1 MHAKYVDIA
10 GRAYDLTPLSSEE
23 RKLLS
28 RLKRLANR
36 VESAEYRNRSL
47 QEIATFYEGRGL
59 SRREIVKKPLHKIAQ
74 DFGARKQVERGEAR
88 APDYRDQ
95 LEELIRTRFPT
106 RRAFCEATGLSE
118 DMLSHVLS
126 RRKHLSVDRLS
137 EALGRIGY
145 SLRISPLSK
154 AS

>member
-1 MHAKYVDIA
+1 MSK
-10 GRAYDLTPLSSEE
+10 E
-23 RKLLS
+23 RRLLS

-36 VESAEYRNRSL
+36 CDTAEYRNRSL
-47 QEIATFYEGRGL
+47 EEIAAFYEDRGL
-59 SRREIVKKPLHKIAQ
+59 SRREIVKTPLYKVAQ
-74 DFGARKQVERGEAR
+74 DYGARKQVERGEAR

-95 LEELIRTRFPT
+95 LEELIRTKFPT

-145 SLRISPLSK
+145 SLTISPWSK